1 MVVVGGVFLSPW
13 GIAGSLR
20 ETSFQVLPSGFE
32 ATRTCLSLWFPMH
45 IPVTFIGKRLFRL
58 SGHLEK
64 VGLIDVAYT

>member
-1 MVVVGGVFLSPW
+1 M
-13 GIAGSLR
+13 R

-32 ATRTCLSLWFPMH
+32 ATRTCLSLWFPLQ
-45 IPVTFIGKRLFRL
+45 IPVTFIGKLLFRL